1 MRLRL
6 GRPPIPPGRQ
16 GRPRPPK
23 SRRFAVGPVL
33 TRFLPPVLATAL
45 LAGVAVGSGQVL
57 PADGRDAVPA
67 SDSYPWYEDTAAEQL
82 RQDQCLMTDVLRLG
96 GTSMA
101 ATAQNALNQP
111 QDVLHTQADRA
122 HWQQTPLSTAY
133 EKDRAFSTRELNEI
147 NALRDAW
154 KTPVTGLTTPA
165 GFTETGFHWPPG
177 TNGDGQES
185 FYGQTGLTKW
195 ISDRFWQ
202 NEDGFY
208 EDSTPAVDATA
219 LAAVDTLGNP
229 RYTADPDPSLP
240 TGEWNRARA
249 ERDAFSWM
257 HGGPG
262 RHTDADDARIFLE
275 SGGFPRTAPEPD
287 SAEYRI
293 AVENLKSRFAT
304 CAWRDPLDPNGVLD
318 AASSAA
324 AAEWQQEI
332 ASQATQRNQIL
343 DANKTAVEALA
354 AASKS
359 LGDLLGQSWAADRL
373 TRWQD
378 YWSDGGVGW
387 VGNAPTAIKVH
398 GAAGK
403 CLEVQDAAKTDGAA
417 VQLNTCST
425 AAAQK
430 WEIFGDDKGLHL
442 RNVNSLKCVDVAGNN
457 PANGTKIRQFTCNSS
472 PAQTWEFNLR
482 ATSALKNT
490 GTGKCVDLAAYT
502 VGQDSRLWDC
512 TSGGPQQYDVTPSGH
527 TGTVPPA
534 AQFTK
539 ATAGIAKARAVAAN
553 KLADIKAQLT
563 AAQKAATASD
573 TAEQAAYT
581 VADTSGAPRGRG
593 LLVGQQKAQVT
604 KGAVAALD
612 AMVKAGTTAEAATRA
627 AVADSATITQRALA
641 QAAQV
646 KAEFRKKAAEKAELQ
661 AKAAADA
668 AKIHRDN
675 AKKDKETAEAKL
687 TVALGAESDA
697 KAAAADAHAKRL
709 AAESEEATAKA
720 EKETAEA
727 KQAEANQHKQTA
739 QAEATKA
746 KDAQGKAETAE
757 KTAQSRRDD
766 AVAARDNAKDK
777 RDDAWEAE
785 QKADAARAKADAK
798 GAYADSLDSG
808 DAADA
813 ARSAANE
820 ADTQAGKAE
829 TAATNARAAANA
841 ATQAAAEADAAATRA
856 EAAAKR
862 ARADADA
869 AQAAKLKADAAVRT
883 ATAAVADAV
892 KAAAHAAEEAKT
904 AVQLA
909 DQAEELAKTAK
920 TNANAALK
928 EAANAVLA
936 AARAAGFAHVTAQA
950 AVDATTSAEQVAAP
964 ANDAIQLGSP
974 YLTTDSAAALVVL
987 SGQSSKTIAEQQQ
1000 AVAAAHARNASEEA
1014 VAAQAIADQATG
1026 DAKAALQHAANA
1038 AGYAKTARGYAQEAL
1053 GYAADAAAA
1062 AAKAA
1067 QSLTRTIEYDRQA
1080 TEDAAAADAAAGRA
1094 ENYATSA
1101 RSAADQAALDATAAR
1116 AAATEA
1122 EQAAK
1127 DARAAADR
1135 ADVAATEAEQAAKDA
1150 DKYATEAQEAADAA
1164 ERKKANEQVGS
1175 GAGTGVG
1182 GTFYVVDEDTVEITD
1197 AKQHEPCE
1205 IKPGFEGCTV
1215 TFTVTF
1221 KATVDFY
1228 LCTNPDVPATAAGCP
1243 SEDTLP
1249 LDRKTFTGLK
1259 KDVTRSF
1266 SKLEIIQQTV
1276 VYQILKAVLVQDFLD
1291 CWHGSASGCAWA
1303 ASNFIPGKAFE
1314 KAAEL
1319 VRALDAALN
1328 TGVGVRDAFNALK
1341 ALDLD
1346 PATLHRIEDTV
1357 NLYEDMITS
1366 CRINSFPGTTQVLMA
1381 DGSRRAISEVRRGD
1395 LVLATDPETGKD
1407 RAQQVT
1413 ATYAHGTDR
1422 LMKITLS
1429 GGSSLTSTDGHRL
1442 YVTGRGW
1449 VHMSE
1454 LRTGDRL
1461 RAPDDTLH
1469 AVTGLRSL
1477 TGLASSRVYDLTV
1490 EGTHTFY
1497 VRTEGT
1503 RAADVLVH
1511 NCVNLSDETAF
1522 PATEAHTLRKHVNVT
1537 PQEAIG
1543 LAKKNLLE
1551 GKAPFNAVWTNADI
1565 AQQAVDRVVGQY
1577 FFPNGKKRT
1586 ASFDALDNFLNKRGQ
1601 WRNKKE
1607 FVITGRWDKYPS
1619 LGKIYGADES
1629 VTIAGNEVRVVL
1641 HRLPGKSGHEG
1652 YIVYTSYPLPK

>member
-1 MRLRL
+1 MRLRR
-6 GRPPIPPGRQ
+6 GRPPRA
-16 GRPRPPK
+16 PRAPRALESK
-23 SRRFAVGPVL
+23 RFPTAL
-33 TRFLPPVLATAL
+33 TRLLPPVLATAL
-45 LAGVAVGSGQVL
+45 LAGIAVGSGQVL
-57 PADGRDAVPA
+57 PTGGQDATPA
-67 SDSYPWYEDTAAEQL
+67 SDSYPWYDDTAAEQL

-96 GTSMA
+96 GTYMA
-101 ATAQNALNQP
+101 TTAQNALNQP
-111 QDVLHTQADRA
+111 QDTLHTLADRA
-122 HWQQTPLSTAY
+122 HWEQTPLSTAY
-133 EKDRAFSTRELNEI
+133 QKDRDFSTRELNQI
-147 NALRDAW
+147 NALRDTW
-154 KTPVTGLTTPA
+154 MVPLKGLTTPA

-177 TNGDGQES
+177 TNGDDQQS

-202 NEDGFY
+202 SEDDFY
-208 EDSTPAVDATA
+208 EDSTPPMDAATLKAVDA
-219 LAAVDTLGNP
+219 LGTP
-229 RYTADPDPSLP
+229 RYTADPDPALP
-240 TGEWNRARA
+240 GGEWKRAIT
-249 ERDAFSWM
+249 ERDAFRWM

-262 RHTDADDARIFLE
+262 QHTDADDARIFLE

-293 AVENLKSRFAT
+293 AVEDLKARFAT
-304 CAWRDPLDPNGVLD
+304 CAWRDPLDPNGVL
-318 AASSAA
+318 SAA
-324 AAEWQQEI
+324 GATAATEWQQEI

-343 DANKTAVEALA
+343 DANKTVVEALA
-354 AASKS
+354 TASKS
-359 LGDLLGQSWAADRL
+359 LGDLLGQSWAADRI

-378 YWSDGGVGW
+378 YWSDGGIGW
-387 VGNAPTAIKVH
+387 VGDAPTAIKVH
-398 GAAGK
+398 AAAGK
-403 CLEVQDAAKTDGAA
+403 CLEVQDGAKTDGVA
-417 VQLNTCST
+417 VQLNTCSSS

-430 WEIFGDDKGLHL
+430 WEIYGDDKGLHL
-442 RNVNSLKCVDVAGNN
+442 RNLNSLKCLDVAGNN
-457 PANGTKIRQFTCNSS
+457 PANGTKIRQFTCNGS

-512 TSGGPQQYDVTPSGH
+512 SSKGPQQYDVTPSGH
-527 TGTVPPA
+527 TGTVPA
-534 AQFTK
+534 AAEFTK
-539 ATAGIAKARAVAAN
+539 AAAGLAKARAAAGG

-581 VADTSGAPRGRG
+581 VADTNGAPRGRG

-687 TVALGAESDA
+687 TVALGAEGDA

-709 AAESEEATAKA
+709 AAESEAATAKA

-727 KQAEANQHKQTA
+727 KQAEANQYKQTA
-739 QAEATKA
+739 QSEATKA

-766 AVAARDNAKDK
+766 AVGARDKAKDK

-798 GAYADSLDSG
+798 GAYADSLDAG

-829 TAATNARAAANA
+829 TAATNARTAANA
-841 ATQAAAEADAAATRA
+841 ATQAAADADAAATRA

-862 ARADADA
+862 ARADSDA

-883 ATAAVADAV
+883 ATAAVADAI

-928 EAANAVLA
+928 EAANARLA
-936 AARAAGFAHVTAQA
+936 AAKAAGFAHVTAQA

-1014 VAAQAIADQATG
+1014 AAAQAIADQATG

-1053 GYAADAAAA
+1053 GYAADAATA

-1094 ENYATSA
+1094 EGYATSA

-1122 EQAAK
+1122 EQAATA
-1127 DARAAADR
+1127 ARAAADR
-1135 ADVAATEAEQAAKDA
+1135 ADTAATEAEQAAKDA
-1150 DKYATEAQEAADAA
+1150 DKYATEAQEAADSA
-1164 ERKKANEQVGS
+1164 ERKKANEQVGA

-1243 SEDTLP
+1243 SEDTVP

-1319 VRALDAALN
+1319 IRALDAAMN

-1346 PATLHRIEDTV
+1346 PATLHDIEKTV
-1357 NLYEDMITS
+1357 NLYEDMVTS
-1366 CRINSFPGTTQVLMA
+1366 CRFNSFPGSTQVLMA

-1429 GGSSLTSTDGHRL
+1429 GGSSLTSTSGHRL
-1442 YVTGRGW
+1442 YVAERGW
-1449 VHMSE
+1449 VHVSE

-1469 AVTGLRSL
+1469 AVTGLRTL

-1522 PATEAHTLRKHVNVT
+1522 PSSGAHTLSRHVNVT
-1537 PQEAIG
+1537 ADDAIKFAQENQR
-1543 LAKKNLLE
+1543 KNL
-1551 GKAPFNAVWTNADI
+1551 GSISAVWTNADI
-1565 AQQAVDRVVGQY
+1565 AQQAVDRVVSQH
-1577 FFPNGKKRT
+1577 FFPNGKRRQ
-1586 ASFDALDNFLNKRGQ
+1586 ASFDALNNFLKGKGD
-1601 WRNKKE
+1601 WGKVKE
-1607 FVITGRWDKYPS
+1607 YVITGRWDKYPS
-1619 LGKIYGADES
+1619 LGTIYGADES
-1629 VTIAGNEVRVVL
+1629 VAAAGNQVRVVL
-1641 HRLPGKSGHEG
+1641 HRLPGKSGHAG
-1652 YIVYTSYPLPK
+1652 YIIYTSYPLEK